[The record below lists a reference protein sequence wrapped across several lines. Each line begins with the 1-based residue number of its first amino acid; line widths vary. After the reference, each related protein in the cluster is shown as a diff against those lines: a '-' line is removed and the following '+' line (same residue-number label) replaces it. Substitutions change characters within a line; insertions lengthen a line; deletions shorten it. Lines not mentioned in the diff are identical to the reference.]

1 MPKMDDLDY
10 MVVAG
15 HVRRMMVIPAMR
27 RRRLARGY
35 QSRALLR
42 GKPIH
47 GPFRT
52 LPNAGASCSTPCALK
67 PIPGAGLAD
76 YGCAPC
82 SMQLLT
88 RGHRLGLPPRDC
100 TVCVGVFGG
109 GGCNG

>member
-1 MPKMDDLDY
+1 MPKMDDLDD

-47 GPFRT
+47 GPFRA

-67 PIPGAGLAD
+67 PIPGRTRRLRM
-76 YGCAPC
+76 PPV

-88 RGHRLGLPPRDC
+88 RGHRLGLSRRDC

>member
-1 MPKMDDLDY
+1 MLLHRPAPVGLPKMDDLDD

-47 GPFRT
+47 GPSVRC
-52 LPNAGASCSTPCALK
+52 P
-67 PIPGAGLAD
+67 
-76 YGCAPC
+76 APV
-82 SMQLLT
+82 
-88 RGHRLGLPPRDC
+88 RL
-100 TVCVGVFGG
+100 V
-109 GGCNG
+109 